1 MTDTAHETE
10 AVSEAGE
17 IEELHLKIEALS
29 DLIKFDTLAD
39 LMNELQC
46 YKVETLADLWDV
58 SKRTI
63 EKLIYDG
70 ELDSHKVAFN
80 RRIRRQDALAY
91 LERQRVRQTVCH

>member
-1 MTDTAHETE
+1 MTETAHRVE
-10 AVSEAGE
+10 AVDGVDE
-17 IEELHLKIEALS
+17 IDDLHLKIDTLVELMR
-29 DLIKFDTLAD
+29 FETLAD

-46 YKVETLADLWDV
+46 YKIETLADLWDV

-70 ELDSHKVAFN
+70 ELDSHKVGFN

-91 LERQRVRQTVCH
+91 LQRQKVSH